1 MAAESFG
8 IASKSLE
15 LFIPRK
21 ETVPLERGTEGHD
34 SDVAAAQEFEKR
46 FLRPALVGQHALEAG
61 AEIGVDP
68 ALQLED
74 SDGVRRGAHSLPR
87 WRIRERRYARA
98 VRQVIT
104 GRRVALP

>member
-21 ETVPLERGTEGHD
+21 ETVPLERGTEGHHT
-34 SDVAAAQEFEKR
+34 DVAAAQEFEKR

-68 ALQLED
+68 ALASQ
-74 SDGVRRGAHSLPR
+74 
-87 WRIRERRYARA
+87 RERGEARDVCRERIGA
-98 VRQVIT
+98 DCRNRT
-104 GRRVALP
+104 GRQ

>member
-21 ETVPLERGTEGHD
+21 ETVPLERGTEGDD
-34 SDVAAAQEFEKR
+34 SDAAAAQEFEKR

-61 AEIGVDP
+61 AEIGVNP

-74 SDGVRRGAHSLPR
+74 SDRVRHGAGVYHPKRADPVEERLRA
-87 WRIRERRYARA
+87 IR
-98 VRQVIT
+98 
-104 GRRVALP
+104 L

>member
-1 MAAESFG
+1 MPAESFRV
-8 IASKSLE
+8 ASKSLE

-34 SDVAAAQEFEKR
+34 TDVAAAQEFEKR

-68 ALQLED
+68 AGPSGRSSLDDAQPCREL
-74 SDGVRRGAHSLPR
+74 VRRRACGQLPDK
-87 WRIRERRYARA
+87 ER
-98 VRQVIT
+98 VV
-104 GRRVALP
+104 V